1 MVSSHSAF
9 ASAPTESVGLRS
21 ETVRS
26 ANLATVL
33 RVLHFGGPTSRSE
46 MVARTGLTRSAIG
59 ALIGELVRTGLVVER
74 RAMSDGSPGRPSPVA
89 AVLSDQ
95 NVALAVEVLVDSIGV
110 AAVGLGGVVLHS
122 VRIDRAR
129 DRVSVDRTIDDIV
142 DTVARV
148 RPHLAPSCRI
158 IGMGV
163 GVVGIVRRSDNSVSI
178 APNLGWRDV
187 AFGAQL
193 SAALGEA
200 FPVSLANDADMAALA
215 EVRRGAAMGTDDAL
229 CIWGEVGVGGGLIS
243 RGEPVTGASGFAG
256 EVGHIPVNPD
266 GRQCQCGSVGC
277 WETEIGEGALL
288 RRTGRPADGGRA
300 AVDEV
305 LCDAAD
311 GVPAALEALA
321 VEARWLGIG
330 LSGLIN
336 VLNPSMIVLGGLFGR
351 LHPLIAQQL
360 NDEIMRRALPS
371 ASAQVQ
377 VVPSKIGADAVLLG
391 AAELAFAAVLTDPLG
406 ALDRHDALAA
416 AR

>member
-1 MVSSHSAF
+1 MVGSRSAF
-9 ASAPTESVGLRS
+9 ASASTDSAGLRS

-33 RVLHFGGPTSRSE
+33 RVLHFDGPTSRSE
-46 MVARTGLTRSAIG
+46 MVVRTGLTRSAIG
-59 ALIGELVRTGLVVER
+59 ALVGELVRSGLVIER
-74 RAMSDGSPGRPSPVA
+74 RAFSDGSPGRPSPVA
-89 AVLSDQ
+89 SVLAEQ
-95 NVALAVEVLVDSIGV
+95 NVAVAVEVLVDSIGV

-122 VRIDRAR
+122 VRIDRTR
-129 DRVSVDRTIDDIV
+129 DRVSVERTIDDIV

-148 RPHLAPSCRI
+148 RTHLAPSCRV

-163 GVVGIVRRSDNSVSI
+163 GVVGIVRRSDNSVAI

-193 SAALGEA
+193 SAALARE
-200 FPVSLANDADMAALA
+200 FPVLLANDADAAALA

-256 EVGHIPVNPD
+256 EVGHMPVNPE
-266 GRQCQCGSVGC
+266 GRPCQCGSFGC
-277 WETEIGEGALL
+277 WETEVGEGSLL

-300 AVDEV
+300 AVDAV
-305 LCDAAD
+305 LRDAAN
-311 GVPAALEALA
+311 GVPAALEAVA

-336 VLNPSMIVLGGLFGR
+336 VLNPSMVVLGGLFGR

-360 NDEIMRRALPS
+360 NDEIARRALPS
-371 ASAQVQ
+371 ARAQVL
-377 VVPSKIGADAVLLG
+377 VVPSRIGADAVLLG
-391 AAELAFAAVLTDPLG
+391 AAEMAFEAVLTDPLG
-406 ALDRHDALAA
+406 TLDLRFAGNGP
-416 AR
+416 